1 MAAGERSYSGYDLI
15 GDVHGCAHTLARL
28 LERLDYRRING
39 IYQHDSRQ
47 AIFVGDIVDR
57 GPRVREALHLVRDM
71 VDRGF
76 ARIVMGNHEYDALC
90 YCTRARPGSA
100 GTYLREHTPRH
111 NRMISETLE
120 QFANHDHEWNEFLE
134 WFYTIPLFLELDG
147 FRVVHACWDGDLIA
161 QFKQQFGSS
170 RIDEDFL
177 HASVVRGSFAGQVM
191 DRLVR
196 GTAMPLPDNR
206 EMVGRDGLA
215 RSFFRTRF
223 WAREP
228 ETYGDVVFQPDPLPK
243 DIAEK
248 PLSRRERERL
258 VSYGPSEPP
267 VFFGHYWMTG
277 KPRLLRDNLAC
288 LDYSAVKY
296 GKLVAYRMDG
306 ESKLDASKFVWVDVT
321 PGEV

>member
-1 MAAGERSYSGYDLI
+1 MAADARSYSGYDLI

-28 LERLDYRRING
+28 LERLGYRRVNG
-39 IYQHDSRQ
+39 VYRHDSRQ
-47 AIFVGDIVDR
+47 AIFVGDIIDR

-76 ARIVMGNHEYDALC
+76 AQIVMGNHEYDALS
-90 YCTRARPGSA
+90 YCTRTRPGSA

-111 NRMISETLE
+111 NRMIAETLA
-120 QFANHDHEWNEFLE
+120 QFVNHDHEWNEFLD

-147 FRVVHACWDGDLIA
+147 FRVVHACWDGNLIA
-161 QFKQQFGSS
+161 QFKEQFGTN

-177 HASVVRGSFAGQVM
+177 HASAVRGSFAGKVM

-248 PLSRRERERL
+248 PLSRHERERL

-277 KPRLLRDNLAC
+277 NPRLLRDNLAC

-306 ESKLDASKFVWVDVT
+306 EPRLDASKFVWVDVT